1 MTNFYDQLCL
11 SFIRPARQT
20 YNLYDLGTHLCYLGN
35 PNQPLSKRIDFD
47 VYNNRNYRLV
57 CSYYN
62 NLAFKSDIC
71 VLYLHSLNGS
81 KLESISIFK
90 DRCII
95 SW

>member
-11 SFIRPARQT
+11 SFIRPTRQT
-20 YNLYDLGTHLCYLGN
+20 YNLYDLGTHSFYFIGN
-35 PNQPLSKRIDFD
+35 PNQNLSKRIDFD
-47 VYNNRNYRLV
+47 VHNNRNNRLV

-81 KLESISIFK
+81 RL
-90 DRCII
+90 
-95 SW
+95 